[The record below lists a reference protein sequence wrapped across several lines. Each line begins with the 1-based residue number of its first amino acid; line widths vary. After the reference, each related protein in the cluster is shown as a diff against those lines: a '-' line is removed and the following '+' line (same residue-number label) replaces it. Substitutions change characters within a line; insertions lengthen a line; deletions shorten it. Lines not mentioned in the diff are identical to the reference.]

1 MNFFDKLTPELEA
14 QYNIHLNFEWAG
26 KVVLD
31 IGAES
36 GTSAEYFFKHGAKFV
51 TCIEGDQRLASL
63 CVENLAENHM
73 PNFDVV
79 VEWID
84 SPHHFDRL
92 LSFYGRSGPRRTDVV
107 KIDIEGWECCMLDMN
122 DQILA
127 DQRELVID
135 THSRRLTDLLVE
147 KLKKNNFKILDDVVG
162 DVIHAVSMGPEP
174 R

>member
-1 MNFFDKLTPELEA
+1 MNSFDKLNPELEA
-14 QYNIHLNFEWAG
+14 QYDIHLNFDY
-26 KVVLD
+26 KDKTILD

-36 GTSAEYFFKHGAKFV
+36 GTSAEYFFKKGAKYV
-51 TCIEGDQRLASL
+51 TCIEGDARLASL
-63 CVENLAENHM
+63 CSQNLREG
-73 PNFDVV
+73 FTDRYDVV

-92 LSFYGRSGPRRTDVV
+92 LSLYGRSGPRRTGLV

-122 DQILA
+122 DRILA
-127 DQRELVID
+127 EQRELIID
-135 THSRRLTDLLVE
+135 THSRLLTVLLTE
-147 KLKKNNFKILDDVVG
+147 KLVKNNFKMLTDVVG